1 MGTVRIVAISGSLR
15 RVSSNSALIDAVARL
30 APEGVNVSIFD
41 RLAEIPP
48 FNPDLDSDDP
58 PEAVARFRARLQAA
72 DGVLISSPEYAHG
85 VPGML
90 KNALDWLVGSGEL
103 VGKPI
108 ALVNATSRATHA
120 WASLA
125 ETLTVMSGRVIADA
139 SLTIPLDGRRLDAH
153 GIAADHELSRLVT
166 AVIAALVRA
175 AQNGHA
181 D

>member
-85 VPGML
+85 VPGCSRTRWTGL
-90 KNALDWLVGSGEL
+90 LA
-103 VGKPI
+103 
-108 ALVNATSRATHA
+108 AVN
-120 WASLA
+120 
-125 ETLTVMSGRVIADA
+125 
-139 SLTIPLDGRRLDAH
+139 
-153 GIAADHELSRLVT
+153 
-166 AVIAALVRA
+166 
-175 AQNGHA
+175 
-181 D
+181 

>member
-1 MGTVRIVAISGSLR
+1 
-15 RVSSNSALIDAVARL
+15 VSSNSALIDAVARL

-41 RLAEIPP
+41 KLGEIPP
-48 FNPDLDSDDP
+48 FNPDLDSNDP
-58 PEAVARFRARLQAA
+58 PEAVARFRARLQDA

-85 VPGML
+85 VPGTL

-153 GIAADHELSRLVT
+153 GIAADNELSRLVT
-166 AVIAALVRA
+166 AVIAALVREAENGYA
-175 AQNGHA
+175 A
-181 D
+181 